1 MLTVVRILLV
11 PVLVVALLGN
21 TPDGDV
27 FAAIVFAVASL
38 TDFVD
43 GYIARSSG
51 SVTTFGKLMDPLA
64 DKLLVIAALV
74 SLVSLGRLDAWVA
87 MVIIAREVAVTVLRA
102 GAAQQGVVIAAS
114 WLGKLKTC
122 VQIAAIFSLIAFPGN
137 PLWVTLLV
145 YAAVV
150 GDGAVGPGL
159 LLGLRRRL
167 REAAASAVTMLRSA
181 LTTPARRAGRGLD
194 LDVEPAAQVG
204 VAPRQAATGDLRAD
218 LRQGAVALGDD
229 VVLVDRLEVLL
240 ACGHEALVRA
250 ATAGPARRRRSSRV
264 RSPRR
269 SADGGAPSPPP
280 RPRRCASS
288 ARRSPRTSSPSTIA
302 SSAVASMRSSLDSGR
317 PMRSV
322 PSPRWLCVATGT
334 CWRIRSISSSLKSS
348 AARRSRARAAIELLG
363 ARAGRH
369 AGRGHADD
377 AARAVLG
384 GDGGAEQRVHLLRG
398 DPRHGRRLVL
408 GVAGGDRHLGAGRL
422 LALAHELGDVHGQRL
437 GAERGLADH
446 DARRSPR

>member
-1 MLTVVRILLV
+1 MDGVFPLNLPNALTVVRILLV

-43 GYIARSSG
+43 GYLARSSG

-150 GDGAVGPGL
+150 VTVLSGL
-159 LLGLRRRL
+159 DYFFGLRRHL
-167 REAAASAVTMLRSA
+167 REAAAS
-181 LTTPARRAGRGLD
+181 
-194 LDVEPAAQVG
+194 
-204 VAPRQAATGDLRAD
+204 
-218 LRQGAVALGDD
+218 
-229 VVLVDRLEVLL
+229 
-240 ACGHEALVRA
+240 
-250 ATAGPARRRRSSRV
+250 
-264 RSPRR
+264 
-269 SADGGAPSPPP
+269 GG
-280 RPRRCASS
+280 
-288 ARRSPRTSSPSTIA
+288 
-302 SSAVASMRSSLDSGR
+302 
-317 PMRSV
+317 
-322 PSPRWLCVATGT
+322 
-334 CWRIRSISSSLKSS
+334 
-348 AARRSRARAAIELLG
+348 
-363 ARAGRH
+363 
-369 AGRGHADD
+369 DD
-377 AARAVLG
+377 AAVGSHHA
-384 GDGGAEQRVHLLRG
+384 GA
-398 DPRHGRRLVL
+398 
-408 GVAGGDRHLGAGRL
+408 
-422 LALAHELGDVHGQRL
+422 
-437 GAERGLADH
+437 
-446 DARRSPR
+446 